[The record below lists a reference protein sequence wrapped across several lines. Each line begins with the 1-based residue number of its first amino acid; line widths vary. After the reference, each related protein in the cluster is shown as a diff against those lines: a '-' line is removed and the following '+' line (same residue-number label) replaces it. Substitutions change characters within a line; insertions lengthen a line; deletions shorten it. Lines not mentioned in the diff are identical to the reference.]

1 MEWFFLALAFVF
13 GASWASFFGVVI
25 ERNAA
30 RESLGGRSHCVC
42 GRQLTWYEN
51 IPVVSWLA
59 LGGKTRCCGKRIP
72 IWYLVSELLAGA
84 ISSSLAWWGIHEMG
98 VL

>member
-25 ERNAA
+25 ERT
-30 RESLGGRSHCVC
+30 RSGESLGGRSRCQC
-42 GRQLTWYEN
+42 GRVLRWYEN
-51 IPVVSWLA
+51 VPVLGWLA
-59 LGGKTRCCGKRIP
+59 LRGRSRCCDQRIP
-72 IWYLVSELLAGA
+72 IWYFASEFMAGSA
-84 ISSSLAWWGIHEMG
+84 SALFAWWGMHELG